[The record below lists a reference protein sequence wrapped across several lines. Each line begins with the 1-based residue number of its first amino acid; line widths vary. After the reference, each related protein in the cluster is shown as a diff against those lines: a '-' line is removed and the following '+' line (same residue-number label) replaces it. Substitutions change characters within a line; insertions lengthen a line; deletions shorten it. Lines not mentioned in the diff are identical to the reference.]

1 MNKDILSKIYILIL
15 LICCPFIATAQTSA
29 VSVNGIITDKTNE
42 PLIGASIVVE
52 GTQTG
57 TVTDLDGKFQLNVP
71 VGKSILITYTGFIA
85 QKIEV
90 KKATTLTI
98 VLEEDAKLLQ
108 DIVVFGYG
116 KMEKKDLTGSIQT
129 INTEELQ
136 KSMATN
142 VTEALNG
149 RVSGVL
155 VTKTSNRP
163 GADMTIQI
171 RGKNSINN
179 SNEPLYVIDGV
190 PSQTGMRHLNSSD
203 IESIDILKDASSS
216 AIYGSRG
223 ANGVV
228 IVTTKG
234 ANKTKGFT
242 IDYNGS
248 VGISTPTRIPDMIGN
263 KGNGLEYVDYKI
275 ALWKKK
281 YGESSLGRSDFF
293 TDDEKRRI
301 KYGEYYDWLR
311 EISDE
316 AITTNHSISA
326 SGNSEQVSYTF
337 GLGYTKN
344 EGMIGNEDFERI
356 TANLGLEYKM
366 SNRFKMGLNSYIS
379 INNTNHGSDEAL
391 LNAYFLPPVVSPYGA
406 DGEYTFNVQ
415 PTSSKY
421 NPFVII
427 DNTKKETDAKYT
439 NFSGFVEFVPVKD
452 LTLKSQIAVQYDN
465 SVYGEWLG
473 TYSQAKQGVS
483 APDAYKRDNSNMNY
497 VWDNT
502 ATYDATFNKVH
513 KVNLIGLF
521 SAQKDTHKTSE
532 MKGEGLP
539 YDSDWHAIG
548 SADQI
553 TGVKTNYWESSM
565 LSFMGRANYIYN
577 DRYLFT
583 ATGRY
588 DGSSRL
594 AKGNR
599 WGFMPSF
606 AAGWRVSEEEFM
618 KSTSDWLSNLKLR
631 VGWGKSG
638 NNNMDYNIAYSELSQ
653 NRYYIGDVGV
663 NGYGLGDTKG
673 NSNLKWEMTSEWNY
687 GIDLRLFNSRVNL
700 TLDYYNRETVDLIL
714 NRSVGSLNGYK
725 NIKEN
730 IGVVGNKGFEIGLN
744 TTNISTK
751 DFTWTTNASFSLNRN
766 KIKDLYGD
774 GKDDLANRWF
784 IGESINS
791 IYDYKMI
798 GIWQESE
805 RDEAKKY
812 GQVPGQI
819 KVQDLDENGVIDERD
834 YQIVGRKEPD
844 WTMGITNTFNYK
856 DWDFSFYIYSRYGG
870 TYNDDFTYM
879 FTAWDNEHWNKLDVE
894 YWTPENGSNKYPQIG
909 SQSYYTQVLSQVKG
923 SFLKIQNITLGYTLP
938 SALSGKWGIKHARVY
953 GNVQNPFTFTSYKGP
968 DPEIIGEN
976 ISSQLSLYPMT
987 FTLGV
992 NVTF

>member
-15 LICCPFIATAQTSA
+15 FICFPLIIHAQNAT
-29 VSVNGIITDKTNE
+29 VSVSGKVTDKTNE
-42 PLIGASIVVE
+42 PLIGASIVIE
-52 GTQTG
+52 GSQVG
-57 TVTDLDGKFQLNVP
+57 TVADIDGNFQLNVP
-71 VGKSILITYTGFIA
+71 TGKNIVISYTGFIS
-85 QKIEV
+85 
-90 KKATTLTI
+90 KKLGITKSETLSI
-98 VLEEDAKLLQ
+98 ILDEDSKLLK

-136 KSMATN
+136 KSMAVN

-155 VTKTSNRP
+155 VSKTSNRP
-163 GADMTIQI
+163 GADMSIQI
-171 RGKNSINN
+171 RGKNSINS

-190 PSQTGMRHLNSSD
+190 PSQTGLRHLNSSD

-234 ANKTKGFT
+234 ANKKDGFS

-248 VGISTPTRIPDMIGN
+248 VGVITPTRIPDMIGN

-275 ALWKKK
+275 ALWRKK

-293 TDDEKRRI
+293 TEDEKRRI

-311 EISDE
+311 EISDV
-316 AITTNHSISA
+316 AMTTNHNVSA
-326 SGNSEQVSYTF
+326 SGNSDKVSYTL
-337 GLGYTKN
+337 GLGYTKE
-344 EGMIGNEDFERI
+344 EGMIGNEDFNRI

-366 SNRFKMGLNSYIS
+366 SDRFKMGMNSYIS

-391 LNAYFLPPVVSPYGA
+391 LNAYFLPPVVSPYGS
-406 DGEYTFNVQ
+406 DGEYVFNVQ

-427 DNTKKETDAKYT
+427 ENTKKETDAKYT
-439 NFSGFVEFVPVKD
+439 NFSGFAEFVPVKG
-452 LTLKSQIAVQYDN
+452 LTLKSQIAIEYNN
-465 SVYGEWLG
+465 SVYGEWIG

-483 APDAYKRDNSNMNY
+483 APDAYKKDNSNMNY

-502 ATYDATFNKVH
+502 ATYDAKFNKVH
-513 KVNLIGLF
+513 KINLIGLF

-539 YDSDWHAIG
+539 FNSDWYAIG

-553 TGVKTNYWESSM
+553 TGVQSNYWESSM
-565 LSFMGRANYIYN
+565 LSVMGRANYIYN

-606 AAGWRVSEEEFM
+606 AAAWRLTEEDFM
-618 KSTSDWLSNLKLR
+618 KGTSDWLNNLKLR
-631 VGWGKSG
+631 IGWGKSG
-638 NNNMDYNIAYSELSQ
+638 NNNMSYDIAYSQLSQ
-653 NRYYIGDVGV
+653 NRYYMDGSGV

-673 NSNLKWEMTSEWNY
+673 NSDLKWEMTSEWNY
-687 GIDLRLFNSRVNL
+687 GIDLGLFNSRVNL

-725 NIKEN
+725 TIKQN
-730 IGVVGNKGFEIGLN
+730 IGVVGNKGFEVGLN
-744 TTNISTK
+744 TTNIKSR
-751 DFTWTTNASFSLNRN
+751 DFTWSTNLSFSHNKN

-774 GKDDLANRWF
+774 GQDDLANRWF

-791 IYDYKMI
+791 IYNYKML

-805 RDEAKKY
+805 REEAKKY
-812 GQVPGQI
+812 GQVPGHI
-819 KVQDLDENGVIDERD
+819 KVEDLDQNGVIDERD
-834 YQIVGRKEPD
+834 YQIIGSKDPD

-856 DWDFSFYIYSRYGG
+856 DWDMSFYIYTRYGG
-870 TYNDDFTYM
+870 TYNDDFTYI

-909 SQSYYTQVLSQVKG
+909 AQSYYTQVLSQVKG
-923 SFLKIQNITLGYTLP
+923 TFLKIQNITMGYTLP
-938 SALSGKWGIKHARVY
+938 TPLSKKIGLKNARIY

-992 NVTF
+992 NITF

>member
-15 LICCPFIATAQTSA
+15 LICCPFMATAQTSA

-71 VGKSILITYTGFIA
+71 VGKSILITYTGFIT

-163 GADMTIQI
+163 GADMAIQI

-242 IDYNGS
+242 VDYNGS

-326 SGNSEQVSYTF
+326 SGNSEKVSYTF

-366 SNRFKMGLNSYIS
+366 SDRFKMGLNSYIS

-687 GIDLRLFNSRVNL
+687 GIDLGLFNSRVNL

-812 GQVPGQI
+812 GQVPGHI

-856 DWDFSFYIYSRYGG
+856 NLDLSFYIYSRYGG